1 MFFSLPLWQNH
12 MENLYAPFEGV
23 SNIFFIFIF
32 FIGGVSHIYGSCTY
46 DIEYGVKICNFVQL
60 LIFIWPKGMIVL

>member
-1 MFFSLPLWQNH
+1 MFFSLPLWQNP

-32 FIGGVSHIYGSCTY
+32 FIGGVSY
-46 DIEYGVKICNFVQL
+46 
-60 LIFIWPKGMIVL
+60 LIHQGFMAHVHMI